1 MKIKT
6 HRKIDTQL
14 CGTPLE
20 VGHGFSRVEFHA
32 TEGMAVDESGLVHG
46 GFVFGLADHAA
57 MIAVNHPNVVLG
69 GAEVR
74 FLLPVRTGD
83 TLLAEAKVTSS
94 EGKKRVAEVVVQRQG
109 RVVFEGEFSCFVPD
123 KHVLG

>member
-6 HRKIDTQL
+6 HRKIDMEL

-20 VGHGFSRVEFHA
+20 VGQGFSRVEFHA
-32 TEGMAVDESGLVHG
+32 IEGMAVDESGLVHG
-46 GFVFGLADHAA
+46 GFVFGLADHSA
-57 MIAVNHPNVVLG
+57 MIAINHPNVVLG

-83 TLLAEAKVTSS
+83 TLLAEARVVLS
-94 EGKKRVAEVVVQRQG
+94 EGKKQVVEVVVQREGQA
-109 RVVFEGEFSCFVPD
+109 VFKGAFTCFVLET
-123 KHVLG
+123 HVLS